1 MRLLILEMFILE
13 SKNLLSDFLS
23 TTFAIISYII
33 LVKSIIDANDSLIFT
48 TSLLY
53 IFPKFIQSI
62 QMISVKIITK
72 AEFVLRV
79 FSIISGALVIIVAF
93 LGLSKVLTYVEYG
106 KPILI
111 VSSAGFVLCDIY
123 LLIRHIKKHNN
134 INNIINKNRG
144 E

>member
-33 LVKSIIDANDSLIFT
+33 LVKSIIDANGSLIFT